1 VGVAMTQILLGA
13 DTHQRR
19 CHYAYACADGGAYGA
34 SNESASNP
42 ASDKA
47 DCGFRRNRATH
58 EREGQSYHRNNFH
71 QASSSFGMARYSLRL
86 AMMRVLGT
94 VPLSTLPSPI
104 VCWLLTQPDR

>member
-1 VGVAMTQILLGA
+1 MTQILLGA
-13 DTHQRR
+13 DTHHRR
-19 CHYAYACADGGAYGA
+19 CHYAYARAHGGAYGA

-86 AMMRVLGT
+86 AMMIETTSVDAFINN
-94 VPLSTLPSPI
+94 SPKGNI
-104 VCWLLTQPDR
+104 SRNF